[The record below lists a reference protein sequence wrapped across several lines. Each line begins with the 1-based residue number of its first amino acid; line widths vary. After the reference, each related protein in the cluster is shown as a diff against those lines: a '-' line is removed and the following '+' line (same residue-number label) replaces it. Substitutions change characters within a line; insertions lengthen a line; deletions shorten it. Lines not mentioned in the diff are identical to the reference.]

1 MDVQERNVANVGR
14 YTWDARIVRSGM
26 TPKVVYIDVKKSMS
40 PSTPRSST
48 QVVKPTVGSSP
59 SPFYHNKRTPLDME
73 RIQHMWCFAFMGH
86 MESALATLTLSTS
99 PPHILRAHHEAS
111 DPRARRGSLEARALV
126 DPALTCL
133 SRRHLMKSTRTYTH
147 SPHSTRSASLF
158 EERCRSSIVGSMCGS
173 HKCVS
178 CVITALLPRGV
189 QLHTP
194 RGRALA

>member
-59 SPFYHNKRTPLDME
+59 SPCHHNKRTPLDME

-86 MESALATLTLSTS
+86 MESALATLLSTS
-99 PPHILRAHHEAS
+99 PPHILRVPLPTHHEAS
-111 DPRARRGSLEARALV
+111 DPRARRGSLEARAPF
-126 DPALTCL
+126 DPAL
-133 SRRHLMKSTRTYTH
+133 TRTYTH

-158 EERCRSSIVGSMCGS
+158 EERCRSSNVGSMCGS
-173 HKCVS
+173 
-178 CVITALLPRGV
+178 LPRGV